1 MSRGRNGGYVIIINV
16 NVGFVY
22 IIFVNISLWKL
33 SYLVILGSW
42 EMFLIILLFF
52 YVLLKVSSFW
62 C

>member
-33 SYLVILGSW
+33 SYLVILGNW